1 MVTVLELCGGRE
13 RGGGRV
19 QSSAASAETER
30 QGEEHEEPRTGRG
43 PHALWDVCRANALG
57 RMLRGSLGLR
67 SAPRALGCPLPGRIF
82 FRLRI

>member
-43 PHALWDVCRANALG
+43 PHALCGTSANALWDVCCEALWV
-57 RMLRGSLGLR
+57 SGLR
-67 SAPRALGCPLPGRIF
+67 RARWGARCLAAFSFVCA
-82 FRLRI
+82 